1 MTTEEEVLKRIVNA
15 STKEKKGGWVYFK
28 DSYPYREDG
37 LFRARPDGSA
47 LTQIS
52 KRCDKFEIKNNKI
65 YVTGMYSE
73 LDETGYLFDRY
84 EYNIEYSIDGDEIAE
99 IRNSEAYRSS
109 SD

>member
-1 MTTEEEVLKRIVNA
+1 METEEEVLKRIAEAWQKV
-15 STKEKKGGWVYFK
+15 KKGDWIYFTNNHWK
-28 DSYPYREDG
+28 DG

-52 KRCDKFEIKNNKI
+52 KRCDKFEIKNNII

-84 EYNIEYSIDGDEIAE
+84 EYNIEYKIDGDDIAK
-99 IRNSEAYRSS
+99 IRNSETYRSS